1 MFDFGA
7 INKSAEAMAQAAT
20 DIVSRLESIENLTR
34 EQNALL
40 TVLVHVAI
48 NGAASLSDGEQLTA
62 SQLGRAYH
70 GTATANAF

>member
-1 MFDFGA
+1 MFDLGA

-40 TVLVHVAI
+40 GALVL
-48 NGAASLSDGEQLTA
+48 ASSDSLTEQATNLADTA
-62 SQLGRAYH
+62 WQRWLRWRRD
-70 GTATANAF
+70 TP

>member
-40 TVLVHVAI
+40 GTLVL
-48 NGAASLSDGEQLTA
+48 ASSSDSLTQQA
-62 SQLGRAYH
+62 TNLAD
-70 GTATANAF
+70 TAWQRWLRWRRDTP